1 MTKKRRTDD
10 DDEEGKPWGL
20 RVLRDGERMRVPMTM
35 IDSTGR
41 SVLDSHAPRVNDSAS
56 VHRPGFHLTADQAAM
71 DERDRAYR
79 EVDLRDENAWRNP
92 TPTGAG
98 SAEFVGQQQ
107 VPRTP
112 TWQQVPRTPTQRQEG
127 DLCTIDGAPGHLQ
140 RVDGEL
146 VCVPD
151 SSQDALPGEDERD
164 RAYREVA
171 LRDENAW
178 RNAR

>member
-41 SVLDSHAPRVNDSAS
+41 SVLDDHAPRVNDPAA
-56 VHRPGFHLTADQAAM
+56 VHRPGFHVTADQAAM
-71 DERDRAYR
+71 DRVEAAYA
-79 EVDLRDENAWRNP
+79 EVDARDANAWRNP
-92 TPTGAG
+92 APVGAG
-98 SAEFVGQQQ
+98 SAEFVGQQ
-107 VPRTP
+107 
-112 TWQQVPRTPTQRQEG
+112 EG
-127 DLCTIDGAPGHLQ
+127 DHCTIDGAPGHL
-140 RVDGEL
+140 RRAGGEL

-151 SSQDALPGEDERD
+151 TSQDDALPGEDERD

-178 RNAR
+178 RTR